1 MDNISVK
8 YMDSREIFVE
18 VVPICWVLEP
28 LDNGNYYKEMLNRNS
43 KSCLWIYLHVRATIW
58 HKHVDISLM
67 SNRMYDRLEEPGRLM

>member
-43 KSCLWIYLHVRATIW
+43 KSCLWIYLHVRATI
-58 HKHVDISLM
+58 
-67 SNRMYDRLEEPGRLM
+67 